1 MATRST
7 SKQPRS
13 SKNPSKKNPATK
25 PKPKQPKPKPKPKLI
40 ERPLN
45 VRQERFCELVASGKN
60 QAEAYVEAGSK
71 VTKLAARNHAAR
83 LAAKDSI
90 KARIAQLRAPKT
102 REILSTRDDKRSL
115 LRHVFENPTVKMQD
129 RLRAIELD
137 AKLAGQFEPDR
148 TEIDVGPRTLQSIR
162 ERAETI
168 HSAMVAKYSRK

>member
-1 MATRST
+1 
-7 SKQPRS
+7 
-13 SKNPSKKNPATK
+13 
-25 PKPKQPKPKPKPKLI
+25 
-40 ERPLN
+40 
-45 VRQERFCELVASGKN
+45 LVAGGSSGTD
-60 QAEAYVEAGSK
+60 AWIEAGYKCTRQS
-71 VTKLAARNHAAR
+71 ARA
-83 LAAKDSI
+83 LAAKELAKDNI
-90 KARIAQLRAPKT
+90 KARIAVLRAPKT
-102 REILSTRDDKRSL
+102 RDILSTRDDKRAL